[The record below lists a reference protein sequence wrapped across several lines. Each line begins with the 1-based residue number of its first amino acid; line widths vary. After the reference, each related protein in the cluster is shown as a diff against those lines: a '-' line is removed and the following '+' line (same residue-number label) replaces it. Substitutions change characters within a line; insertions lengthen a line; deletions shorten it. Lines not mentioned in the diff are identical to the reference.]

1 MNIGMRAKTR
11 DEAFVE
17 AIEFWVERALAA
29 ERSYASIKAQVD
41 EFVGKFTDPEEE

>member
-17 AIEFWVERALAA
+17 AIEFWAERASAA
-29 ERSYASIKAQVD
+29 ERAYASIKAQVD
-41 EFVGKFTDPEEE
+41 EFVGKFADPEDK